1 MASRQ
6 NPSSRKRAA
15 APDRHS
21 SISRNNTN
29 NTAVS
34 RAINQGTSSSR
45 DDVSRYSRN
54 AYVSHADGWD
64 TPNGVMNSGVSG
76 DSQRA
81 AYGGRNYRGA
91 HAAAQQYSR
100 NGAQYHAASKKRS
113 RGKKI
118 ALGVVSAIVVVLL
131 GAGIAIASYIGGVNK
146 ELQGDKTSNELQ
158 AIDKELTRTSTF
170 TEPFY
175 VMLIGSDA
183 RADDEEMGQR
193 SDTNIVARVDPTT
206 NTVTLVSI
214 PRDTMITLSGVGT
227 QKFNAAYNYDGAAG
241 VIREAKNLTGISISH
256 YAEIDFSGLIQLVD
270 AVGGVDVEVD
280 ERIDDE
286 DAGDV
291 VIEAGQQH
299 LDGEAALVFA
309 RSRAYVDGDYTR
321 VANQRKLIQAI
332 VDKVMNMSAT
342 EVPSVVSAAAKCVT
356 TDLNVSDILNLAL
369 QLRDGD
375 GITIYSATIPSS
387 TQYVDGISY
396 VIADKQGAKELM
408 KVVDEGGD
416 PTTVTN
422 GYLGSTDSNY
432 SSATTGGYSDSGY
445 GYSDN
450 GGSYTGNNGSAAN
463 GVTGGYG
470 NAGGQ
475 QQGYAY

>member
-6 NPSSRKRAA
+6 NPKPRKREA

-21 SISRNNTN
+21 STSRSNVNRERT
-29 NTAVS
+29 S
-34 RAINQGTSSSR
+34 RAQRQNAAPSAN
-45 DDVSRYSRN
+45 DLSRYSRN
-54 AYVSHADGWD
+54 SYGTRPDGWD
-64 TPNGVMNSGVSG
+64 APSNAVPSAGGAYRPAYNG
-76 DSQRA
+76 Q
-81 AYGGRNYRGA
+81 NYRGS
-91 HAAAQQYSR
+91 HAVAQYSR
-100 NGAQYHAASKKRS
+100 NGAQYHAASKKRKK
-113 RGKKI
+113 GKRI
-118 ALGVVSAIVVVLL
+118 ALGVVCALVVVFL
-131 GAGIAIASYIGGVNK
+131 GVGIAVASYIGGVNK
-146 ELQGDKTSNELQ
+146 ELQGDKTSSELQ
-158 AIDKELTRTSTF
+158 AIDKELTRTTTF

-214 PRDTMITLSGVGT
+214 PRDTMINLAGVGT

-241 VIREAKNLTGISISH
+241 VIREAKNLTDISISH
-256 YAEIDFSGLIQLVD
+256 YAEIDFSGLVSLVD
-270 AVGGVDVEVD
+270 TVGGVDVQVD

-291 VIEAGQQH
+291 VIEEGMQH
-299 LDGEAALVFA
+299 LNGEAALVFA

-332 VDKVMNMSAT
+332 VDKVLNMSAT
-342 EVPSVVSAAAKCVT
+342 EIPGVVSAAAKCVT
-356 TDLNVSDILNLAL
+356 TDLNVTDIVNLAL

-387 TQYVDGISY
+387 TQYVDGVSY
-396 VIADKQGAKELM
+396 VVADKQGTKELM

-422 GYLGSTDSNY
+422 GYLGSTDSGTTGTYDTSNGY
-432 SSATTGGYSDSGY
+432 SGGYSNSGSY
-445 GYSDN
+445 GNGYSN
-450 GGSYTGNNGSAAN
+450 GGGYSAGA
-463 GVTGGYG
+463 GYG
-470 NAGGQ
+470 NG
-475 QQGYAY
+475 QQGY

>member
-6 NPSSRKRAA
+6 NPESRKRAA

-21 SISRNNTN
+21 STSRNSGNYN
-29 NTAVS
+29 RAS
-34 RAINQGTSSSR
+34 RSGQQSAAPTQ
-45 DDVSRYSRN
+45 DDISRYSRKS
-54 AYVSHADGWD
+54 YGTHPDGWD
-64 TPNGVMNSGVSG
+64 APSAPAQSGAYRPAYNGQ
-76 DSQRA
+76 D
-81 AYGGRNYRGA
+81 YRGS
-91 HAAAQQYSR
+91 HAAAAQYSR
-100 NGAQYHAASKKRS
+100 NGGQYRAVSKKRH

-118 ALGVVSAIVVVLL
+118 ALGIVCAVVVVLL
-131 GAGIAIASYIGGVNK
+131 GVGIAVASYIGGVNK
-146 ELQGDKTSNELQ
+146 ELQGNKTSSELQ
-158 AIDKELTRTSTF
+158 AIDKELTRTTTF

-183 RADDEEMGQR
+183 REDDEEMGQR

-241 VIREAKNLTGISISH
+241 VIREAKSLTGIAISH
-256 YAEIDFSGLIQLVD
+256 YAEIDFNGLIQLVD

-286 DAGDV
+286 DAGDI
-291 VIEAGQQH
+291 VIEEGLQH
-299 LDGEAALVFA
+299 LNGEAALVFA

-342 EVPSVVSAAAKCVT
+342 DVPSVVSAAAKCVT
-356 TDLNVSDILNLAL
+356 TDLNVTDIVSLAL

-396 VIADKQGAKELM
+396 VVADKQGTKELM

-422 GYLGSTDSNY
+422 GYLGSTDSG
-432 SSATTGGYSDSGY
+432 SSGTTGTYDTSNSYNGGYSNSAGTAGGNGYATNNGYANNNGY
-445 GYSDN
+445 GA
-450 GGSYTGNNGSAAN
+450 T
-463 GVTGGYG
+463 
-470 NAGGQ
+470 
-475 QQGYAY
+475 QQGYYGN